1 MNITRAASAASLSI
15 LALALGA
22 CGKASADG
30 AGAAGNGDAA
40 IAAQAAAAT
49 TAASSETTP
58 AASAASL
65 PAPALAAWEAYARG
79 ECKANGEKFAAVR
92 FQPLADDA
100 QAGGSDAPL
109 AGYLQGDFN
118 ADGTPDYAV
127 TTDNYGCVNTSG
139 APAYGNAGP
148 PVDFIISGANGYK
161 VAQGFMAYLASG
173 NLGKHGGRDVV
184 ITDASFNGECGPVTK
199 VVWGW
204 TGSKMDVLERRN
216 DKGAKVDQEGCPV
229 GQAAKA
235 GGNFPPIKQGIYVL
249 QGTSCEQAVA
259 QSTPGKEG
267 WPADAFAYFDT
278 KTWGFVFED
287 GMPWGNRDYKG
298 FEPAGP
304 NRYKI
309 KLHTFGNGDGPGF
322 ADSATISVASS
333 TRFSETYNGRTSTYN
348 YCPDASLPAWL
359 RNHYKG

>member
-1 MNITRAASAASLSI
+1 MNMHIRHAASAASLLVMALS
-15 LALALGA
+15 LAG
-22 CGKASADG
+22 CGKQSADG
-30 AGAAGNGDAA
+30 AGAGTGAGDT
-40 IAAQAAAAT
+40 AAAD
-49 TAASSETTP
+49 
-58 AASAASL
+58 AASAAAAVPASDKTATTL
-65 PAPALAAWEAYARG
+65 PAPALAAWESYSKG
-79 ECKANGEKFAAVR
+79 LCKDFGEKFAAVR
-92 FQPLADDA
+92 FYPLAGA
-100 QAGGSDAPL
+100 RSAGEGSDPEG
-109 AGYLQGDFN
+109 GYLQGDFN
-118 ADGTPDYAV
+118 SDGTPDFAV
-127 TTDNYGCVNTSG
+127 TTDNNGCVNTSG
-139 APAYGNAGP
+139 GTPYGDAGP

-161 VAQGFMAYLASG
+161 VAEGFMAYLAAG
-173 NLGKHGGRDVV
+173 NLGRHGGRDVV
-184 ITDASFNGECGPVTK
+184 ITDVAINGACGPISK

-235 GGNFPPIKQGIYVL
+235 SGNFPPIKQGIYVV

-259 QSTPGKEG
+259 QSTPGKDG
-267 WPADAFAYFDT
+267 WPADAFAFFDD
-278 KTWGFVFED
+278 KTWNFVFED

-304 NRYKI
+304 NRYKV

-322 ADSATISVASS
+322 ADSATISVASP
-333 TRFSETYNGRTSTYN
+333 TRFSETYNGNTTTYN